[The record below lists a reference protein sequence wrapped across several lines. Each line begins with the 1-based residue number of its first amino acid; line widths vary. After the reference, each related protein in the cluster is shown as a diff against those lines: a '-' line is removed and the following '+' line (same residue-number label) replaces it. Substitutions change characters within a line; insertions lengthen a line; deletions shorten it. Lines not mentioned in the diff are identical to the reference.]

1 MKKKRK
7 MSGTKKQK
15 MDESNRDENLLILA
29 KLEKEYEATQE
40 ELLHCQAL
48 KIYAKARMDE
58 TDRRLKEISPL
69 VELVLKPFN
78 AADTYKDK

>member
-1 MKKKRK
+1 MKKKRE

-15 MDESNRDENLLILA
+15 IDESNRDENLLLLA

-58 TDRRLKEISPL
+58 TDRRIKELTPL
-69 VELVLKPFN
+69 VELSQKPLN
-78 AADTYKDK
+78 AADTFEDK

>member
-15 MDESNRDENLLILA
+15 VDASNREEDLLLLA
-29 KLEKEYEATQE
+29 KLEKEYEAAQE

-58 TDRRLKEISPL
+58 TERRIKELTPL
-69 VELVLKPFN
+69 VALSEKPFN
-78 AADTYKDK
+78 AADSYEDR